1 MLRLLT
7 RRLFLTA
14 LAASATMLAASTMPS
29 AAQSTTLRYATGTDA
44 QTLDPQFVTDIPTSR
59 VVIQL
64 HETLVYPNAEGEIQ
78 PVLAESWT
86 VSEDNLSWTFKLRQ
100 GVTFHDGTPFNAEA
114 VKFTFDRILAEET
127 GSPRKSS
134 AAAIDSVEVVD
145 EHTVIIKTKAP
156 FAPLLA
162 QLSAYNLAIISPKA
176 GTALRS
182 DYSKAPAGTGPFKLG
197 EWTPGEKLTIVRNED
212 YWGEKAKL
220 EEVLFTVVPEDSAR
234 VLMLLSGEVD
244 LVSNIPPVMVDRLQ
258 GAPGV
263 EIIEKT
269 GVRTIYVAFNLAMEP
284 FDDLRVRQAMAHAI
298 NTKAL
303 LEGVMN
309 NLGTP
314 GGGLESVVI
323 PGAAAIDPYPYDP
336 ERARELL
343 AEAGLPDGFSV
354 DFYLPTGRYINDRQL
369 GEAIQAQLAEVG
381 IKANLQTPEF
391 GTYLS
396 MLEAKDQIPMF
407 LLGKGSPTGDPDFTL
422 TINVS
427 TDGSGNY
434 GNYSNEIVDELLLKQ
449 RGTVNVE
456 ERHEMLRQIIQT
468 AYDDVPWIVLF
479 YENQIFGQ
487 RESVK
492 GVEVLPNESL
502 RFINAT
508 VE

>member
-14 LAASATMLAASTMPS
+14 FAASATMLAASTIPS
-29 AAQSTTLRYATGTDA
+29 AAQTSVLRYATGTDA

-59 VVIQL
+59 VVMQL
-64 HETLVYPNAEGEIQ
+64 HETLVYPNAEGDIQ

-86 VSEDNLSWTFKLRQ
+86 VSEDNLSWTFKLRE
-100 GVTFHDGTPFNAEA
+100 GVTFHDGTPFNADA
-114 VKFTFDRILAEET
+114 VKFTFDRILAEAT

-134 AAAIDSVEVVD
+134 AAAIDTVEVVD
-145 EHTVIIKTKAP
+145 EHTVTIKTKAP

-162 QLSAYNLAIISPKA
+162 QLSAYNLSIISPKS
-176 GTALRS
+176 GTAIKS
-182 DYSKAPAGTGPFKLG
+182 DYSKAPAGTGPFRLG
-197 EWTPGEKLTIVRNED
+197 DWTPGEKLTVIRNED

-220 EEVLFTVVPEDSAR
+220 DEVRFTVVPEDSAR

-244 LVSNIPPVMVDRLQ
+244 MVSNIPPVMVDRLQ

-263 EIIEKT
+263 QVVEKT
-269 GVRTIYVAFNLAMEP
+269 GVRTIYVAFNLAMKP

-298 NTKAL
+298 NTEAL
-303 LEGVMN
+303 LKGVMN

-323 PGAAAIDPYPYDP
+323 PGSAAIDPYPYDP
-336 ERARELL
+336 ERARALL
-343 AEAGLPDGFSV
+343 AEAGLSDGFSV

-381 IKANLQTPEF
+381 ITANLQAPEF

-396 MLEAKDQIPMF
+396 MLEAKDKIPMF

-422 TINVS
+422 TINV
-427 TDGSGNY
+427 GSEGTGNY
-434 GNYSNEIVDELLLKQ
+434 GNYHNKTIDDLLLKQ
-449 RGTVNVE
+449 RGTVDVE
-456 ERHEMLRQIIQT
+456 QRRAMLREIIQT

-487 RESVK
+487 RENVS
-492 GVEVLPNESL
+492 GVAVLPNENL
-502 RFINAT
+502 RFVTAT
-508 VE
+508 VN